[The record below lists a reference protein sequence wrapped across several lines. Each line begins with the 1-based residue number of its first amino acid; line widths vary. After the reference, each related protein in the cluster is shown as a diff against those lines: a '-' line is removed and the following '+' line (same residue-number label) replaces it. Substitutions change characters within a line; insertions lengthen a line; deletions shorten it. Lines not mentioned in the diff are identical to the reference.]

1 MGQRTGRTVWD
12 YVVVGGGTAG
22 LVGARTAASFG
33 ARVLLIDRARPG
45 GDCLWTG
52 CVPSKTLLAAS
63 GVGGGRTDAASTAP
77 SPDTPTGRDARF
89 TAAMTRVQDA
99 IRTIE
104 PVDSFAALND
114 AGIETIA
121 GDATFTGRRGLLVD
135 DRPID
140 FRQALIATGA
150 APLIPDLPGLD
161 AVDYLTSETIWSVD
175 RLPARLLIIGGGPIS
190 CELGQAFAH
199 LGFEVTLASR
209 NERLLAHEDAEA
221 AALITSALAADGVH
235 VRSGTAIAR
244 IQSTRTGRGGIASL
258 SGGREIPFDAL
269 LIATGRRPRTAGLG
283 LSAAGVTTDERGYV
297 VVDRH
302 LQTGNPWIR
311 AAGDVTPRSHHTHT
325 AGVHGSLAASNAIL
339 GLSRAVDDRG
349 PARVTFTSPELAA
362 IGAPTDPG
370 RTNDGTTVLVQHHE
384 HNDRAITTGQTS
396 GFTKLV
402 LDRSHRIVGA
412 TVVGPRAGETLG
424 EISLAIHKGLRTRD
438 LASVTHA
445 YPTYNDAVWNAAIAD
460 VRQTLASGA
469 VGKATRLLSRVRRG
483 WVRVRQERRR

>member
-33 ARVLLIDRARPG
+33 ARVLLIERARPG

-52 CVPSKTLLAAS
+52 CVPSKTLLAAA
-63 GVGGGRTDAASTAP
+63 GVSEGRASAAQTAP
-77 SPDTPTGRDARF
+77 SSDAPTDQDARF
-89 TAAMTRVQDA
+89 TLAMTRVQDA
-99 IRTIE
+99 IETIE
-104 PVDSFAALND
+104 PVDSFASLHD
-114 AGIETIA
+114 DGVETIA

-135 DRPID
+135 DRQID

-161 AVDYLTSETIWSVD
+161 AVDYLTTETIWSID

-199 LGFEVTLASR
+199 LGSEVTLASR

-283 LSAAGVTTDERGYV
+283 LSAAGVATDERGYV

-339 GLSRAVDDRG
+339 GLSRSVDDRE

-362 IGAPTDPG
+362 IGAPTDAG
-370 RTNDGTTVLVQHHE
+370 RTDDGTTVLVHHHE
-384 HNDRAITTGQTS
+384 HNDRAITAGQIS

-402 LDRSHRIVGA
+402 IDRSHRIVGA

-424 EISLAIHKGLRTRD
+424 EISLAIHQGLRTRD

-445 YPTYNDAVWNAAIAD
+445 YPTYNDAVWNAALAD
-460 VRQTLASGA
+460 VRQTLRSGA
-469 VGKATRLLSRVRRG
+469 VGKATNLLSHVRRS
-483 WVRVRQERRR
+483 WVRIRQERRR

>member
-1 MGQRTGRTVWD
+1 MGQRTGRPIWD

-22 LVGARTAASFG
+22 LVGARTAAGFG
-33 ARVLLIDRARPG
+33 ARVLLIERARPG

-52 CVPSKTLLAAS
+52 CVPSKTLLAAARL
-63 GVGGGRTDAASTAP
+63 GQGHAEADMAALSAADQ
-77 SPDTPTGRDARF
+77 DTRF
-89 TAAMTRVQDA
+89 TTAMNRIRDA
-99 IRTIE
+99 IRMIA
-104 PVDSFAALND
+104 PVDSFASLHDN
-114 AGIETIA
+114 GIETIA
-121 GDATFTGRRGLLVD
+121 GDATFTGRRALLVD

-199 LGFEVTLASR
+199 LGSEVTLASR
-209 NERLLAHEDAEA
+209 SERLLAREDAEA
-221 AALITSALAADGVH
+221 AALITSALESGGVH
-235 VRSGTAIAR
+235 VRSGTTIER
-244 IQSTRTGRGGIASL
+244 LRSTGTGRGGIASV

-269 LIATGRRPRTAGLG
+269 LIATGRRPRTPGLG
-283 LSAAGVTTDERGYV
+283 LAAAGVTTDERGFV

-302 LQTGNPWIR
+302 LQTSNKWIT

-339 GLSRAVDDRG
+339 GLSRAVDDRR

-362 IGAPTDPG
+362 IGAPTDAS
-370 RTNDGTTVLVQHHE
+370 RTDDGTTVLVHHHE
-384 HNDRAITTGQTS
+384 HNDRAITEGQTS

-402 LDRSHRIVGA
+402 IDRSHRIIGA

-424 EISLAIHKGLRTRD
+424 EISLAIHQGLRTRD

-445 YPTYNDAVWNAAIAD
+445 YPTYNDAIWNAAIAD
-460 VRQTLASGA
+460 VRKTLTTGA
-469 VGKATRLLSRVRRG
+469 VGKATNLLSCVRRG

>member
-1 MGQRTGRTVWD
+1 MGQHTDGIDWD

-22 LVGARTAASFG
+22 LVGARTAASLG
-33 ARVLLIDRARPG
+33 ARVLLIERDRPG

-52 CVPSKTLLAAS
+52 CVPSKTLLTAS
-63 GVGGGRTDAASTAP
+63 RVSAGQADADRTALTPDASTDP
-77 SPDTPTGRDARF
+77 DARF
-89 TAAMTRVQDA
+89 AAAMNRVEDA

-104 PVDSFAALND
+104 PVDSFASLHD
-114 AGIETIA
+114 DGIETIA
-121 GDATFTGRRGLLVD
+121 GDAVFTSHRGLVVN
-135 DRPID
+135 DRAID

-150 APLIPDLPGLD
+150 APLIPDLPGLHS
-161 AVDYLTSETIWSVD
+161 VDFLTSETIWSID
-175 RLPARLLIIGGGPIS
+175 RLPARLLIIGGGPVS
-190 CELGQAFAH
+190 CELSQGFAH
-199 LGFEVTLASR
+199 LGSEVTLASR
-209 NERLLAHEDAEA
+209 GERLLAREDAEA
-221 AALITSALAADGVH
+221 AALITRALAADGVNI
-235 VRSGTAIAR
+235 RSGTSIAR
-244 IQSTRTGRGGIASL
+244 IRSTGTGRGGIASV

-283 LSAAGVTTDERGYV
+283 LAVASVATDERGYV

-302 LQTGNPWIR
+302 LQTSNPWVR

-339 GLSRAVDDRG
+339 GLSRAVDDRR
-349 PARVTFTSPELAA
+349 PARVTFTAPELAA

-370 RTNDGTTVLVQHHE
+370 RIDDGTTVLVQHHE
-384 HNDRAITTGQTS
+384 HNDRAITAGQTG

-402 LDRSHRIVGA
+402 IDRSHRIVGA

-424 EISLAIHKGLRTRD
+424 EISLAIQHGLRTRD
-438 LASVTHA
+438 LAAVTHA

-460 VRQTLASGA
+460 VQQTLTSGA
-469 VGKATRLLSRVRRG
+469 VGKATSLLSQVRRG